1 MKLSLRSA
9 LWVALG
15 LLVIARVGY
24 WYSSA
29 DTAAACAAGDH
40 ALTLGI
46 QLTDRR
52 QPDRLRLDVVVLSR
66 PVACPELSGA
76 RLRLTWYLRDSEL
89 IEFVPIAGEVWHV
102 QARLKL
108 PWGMRNPGGFDYGLW
123 LKGHNYVA
131 TGWVRTGER
140 MAGAEHAHLSALLKD
155 AFIEYVNAGLLRA
168 LVLGDRAGVTDEQW
182 ALFRD
187 TGTIHLMVVSGLHVG
202 VVAGLLFACAFGL
215 LRCVPGVSAYVAP
228 HALSG
233 VACVIGVV
241 ALVIITGAHA
251 PVVRAGLMASLIV
264 ILVLLRRRIP
274 WWWGLLLVMFIA
286 LAAQPRIAVQQGFW
300 LSYAAVASLLWAF
313 APRWRRMTWV
323 RGLLVCQLA
332 LTLALPPWLNVTVG
346 SVPAISPFANIIVV
360 PLMTLCTIPLAI
372 AGLLL
377 QWLLPWPTLGSWL
390 IIGADLSLSVALQF
404 LGRINAAL
412 PSFGYV
418 STGAAVV
425 AYLAFLITCLP
436 GVRVIRLLA
445 VLGWMPLLLPNKLN
459 VGPGEFRLQ
468 VLDVGQGS
476 SAIVNTAR
484 RRLVVDAGAAF
495 GGGFSMGSA
504 VVMPALAATGPA
516 MPDALL
522 VSHWDN
528 DHAGGVDQLMQRWP
542 ALQVLEC
549 KHGHTWVWD
558 AVRFIMLM
566 DEYAQS
572 ANERS
577 CTLLVQGASATA
589 YLSGDIGHRAERRL
603 LSDLGRWAPQGVDL
617 LVAPHHGSRGSSST
631 AFLRRLEPRIVVFSA
646 GRWNRYAHPHP
657 EVVNRYQKYGA
668 QTLITGEVGAVTWRS
683 GSPEGADTA
692 R

>member
-1 MKLSLRSA
+1 M
-9 LWVALG
+9 
-15 LLVIARVGY
+15 IARVGS
-24 WYSSA
+24 WLSSA
-29 DTAAACAAGDH
+29 GTAAACAAGDQ

-46 QLTDRR
+46 QLADRR
-52 QPDRLRLDVVVLSR
+52 QFDRLRLDVVVLSK
-66 PVACPELSGA
+66 PVACPALSGA

-89 IEFVPIAGEVWHV
+89 IEILPIPGEVWHV

-123 LKGHNYVA
+123 LKGNDYVA
-131 TGWVRTGER
+131 TGWVRTGAR
-140 MAGAEHAHLSALLKD
+140 MGAAEPSYLRALQKD
-155 AFIEYVNAGLLRA
+155 AFREYVNAGLLRA
-168 LVLGDRAGVTDEQW
+168 LVLGDRAGVADEQW

-187 TGTIHLMVVSGLHVG
+187 TGTIHLMVVSGLQVG
-202 VVAGLLFACAFGL
+202 VVAGLLFACVFGL
-215 LRCVPGVSAYVAP
+215 LRCVPGVSTYIAP

-233 VACVIGVV
+233 VASIFGVV
-241 ALVIITGAHA
+241 ALVIITSAHA
-251 PVVRAGLMASLIV
+251 PVVRAGMMASLIV

-274 WWWGLLLVMFIA
+274 WWLGLGLVMFIA
-286 LAAQPRIAVQQGFW
+286 LVVQPRIVVQQGFW
-300 LSYAAVASLLWAF
+300 LSYAAVASLVWTF

-332 LTLALPPWLNVTVG
+332 LTLGLPPWLNLTVG
-346 SVPAISPFANIIVV
+346 SIPAISPFANIIVV

-372 AGLLL
+372 VGLLL
-377 QWLLPWPTLGSWL
+377 QWALPWLVLSNWL
-390 IIGADLSLSVALQF
+390 IIGADLSLSVALEF
-404 LGRINAAL
+404 LSRINSAL
-412 PSFGYV
+412 PSFGNV
-418 STGAAVV
+418 STGSAAI

-459 VGPGEFRLQ
+459 VEPGEFRLQ

-476 SAIVNTAR
+476 SAIVDTAR
-484 RRLVVDAGAAF
+484 RRLIVDAGAAF
-495 GGGFSMGSA
+495 GDSFSMGSA

-516 MPDALL
+516 RPDALL

-528 DHAGGVDQLMQRWP
+528 DHAGGVDQLMQAWP
-542 ALQVLEC
+542 ALQMLDC

-566 DEYAQS
+566 DEHAKS

-577 CTLLVQGASATA
+577 CTLLAQGASGSA
-589 YLSGDIGHRAERRL
+589 YLSGDIEHRSERSL
-603 LSDLGRWAPQGVDL
+603 LPGLGLWAPQGVDL
-617 LVAPHHGSRGSSST
+617 LVAPHHGSRGSSSM
-631 AFLRRLEPRIVVFSA
+631 AFLRRLEPRIAVFSA

-657 EVVNRYQKYGA
+657 EVLSRYQKYGA
-668 QTLITGEVGAVTWRS
+668 QSLITGEVGAVTWRG